1 MDAAMDAPKMTAAD
15 RERLTRERV
24 AARRRRS
31 GRLGGIGVALLFL
44 GGVGTILAPEYV
56 VGLIVVMSVGIV
68 LVVAA
73 FLLVR
78 DGVAGLRDLTAK

>member
-1 MDAAMDAPKMTAAD
+1 MDAPKMTAAD
-15 RERLTRERV
+15 RERLARER
-24 AARRRRS
+24 AAERRRRS
-31 GRLGGIGVALLFL
+31 GRLGGVGVAILFL
-44 GGVGTILAPEYV
+44 GGVGTILAPEFV
-56 VGLIVVMSVGIV
+56 VGLLVLMSVGIV